1 MVIKGMTT
9 ELYNTL
15 SAFRN
20 RRIIELMEPS
30 LTIEEDTTISKV
42 IGLLMENN
50 AYEVFLKVGD
60 SSSASIA
67 SITVRDILPVRD
79 ITSTKP
85 SVLGKIIPGLSAE
98 DSTIGYAARIMS
110 HYRLR
115 ALPIIQKSHERNMKR
130 GRDII
135 GQITA
140 RSIVR
145 AIYESG
151 VVKTIRKPSTFTST
165 STPSKTPTTV
175 PPSSSAPSK
184 DITAKI
190 KASDI
195 MTPAPIVARPNDKV
209 SAARG
214 IMIRHRIDHLP
225 IVDNNSQK
233 AAVSNK
239 LVGILTSHHILSAML
254 PSEKIGRKI
263 IGVDNKRVRLDMS
276 VIGVGEN
283 ETDNITTSDAND
295 SLHSVVG
302 LMLNSGS
309 SYSVVKLLGEVQ
321 GIITYRDIVSLLGEK
336 IGEEDIPA
344 FIIGLPEDP
353 FDAELAKSKF
363 ANIVRLLRKTTLPEI
378 EEARC
383 HIKLRDI
390 EGERRRYEVDVNII
404 TPYRRHTY
412 TNIGWDLARMF
423 DQMSDS
429 LKKEIAHKRS
439 RRQQRESI
447 RYMDTATSRTAE

>member
-1 MVIKGMTT
+1 MVVKGMAS
-9 ELYNTL
+9 ELYSTL

-20 RRIIELMEPS
+20 RRVVELMEPP
-30 LTIEEDTTISKV
+30 LTVEEDTTISKV
-42 IGLLMENN
+42 IGLLLENN
-50 AYEVFLKVGD
+50 AYEAFLKIGG
-60 SSSASIA
+60 SLSATIA
-67 SITVRDILPVRD
+67 SITVRDVLPVRD
-79 ITSTKP
+79 ITSAKP
-85 SVLGKIIPGLSAE
+85 SVLGKIIPSLAAE

-115 ALPIIQKSHERNMKR
+115 ALPIIQKSHGRSIKR
-130 GRDII
+130 ERDII

-151 VVKTIRKPSTFTST
+151 VVKTTRKSST
-165 STPSKTPTTV
+165 SVSPNKIPT
-175 PPSSSAPSK
+175 SK
-184 DITAKI
+184 DITANI
-190 KASDI
+190 EASNI
-195 MTPAPIVARPNDKV
+195 MTPSPIVARPNDKV
-209 SAARG
+209 SSARG

-225 IVDNNSQK
+225 IVDNNIQEDS
-233 AAVSNK
+233 VSNK

-263 IGVDNKRVRLDMS
+263 IGIDNKRVRLDMS

-283 ETDNITTSDAND
+283 VRDNITISNAND
-295 SLHSVVG
+295 NLHSVIG

-309 SYSVVKLLGEVQ
+309 SYSVVELMGEVQ

-336 IGEEDIPA
+336 VGEADIPA

-353 FDAELAKSKF
+353 FDAELAESKF
-363 ANIVRLLRKTTLPEI
+363 VNIVRLLRKTTSPEI

-390 EGERRRYEVDVNII
+390 EGGRRRYEVDVNII

-412 TNIGWDLARMF
+412 TNMGWDLARMF

-429 LKKEIAHKRS
+429 LKKKIAHKRS
-439 RRQQRESI
+439 RRGLQKRESI
-447 RYMDTATSRTAE
+447 RYMDTTSSRTAEQQ

>member
-1 MVIKGMTT
+1 MTS

-20 RRIIELMEPS
+20 RHVIELMEP
-30 LTIEEDTTISKV
+30 LLIIEEDTAISKV
-42 IGLLMENN
+42 IGLLIENN
-50 AYEVFLKVGD
+50 VYEVFLRVGD
-60 SSSASIA
+60 SSSASVA
-67 SITVRDILPVRD
+67 SITVRDVLPVRD

-85 SVLGKIIPGLSAE
+85 SVLGKIIPGLSI

-115 ALPIIQKSHERNMKR
+115 ALPILQKSNERNTKR

-145 AIYESG
+145 AIYETG
-151 VVKTIRKPSTFTST
+151 VVKTTRKPSA
-165 STPSKTPTTV
+165 TV
-175 PPSSSAPSK
+175 PSSSSYSK

-195 MTPAPIVARPNDKV
+195 MTPTPIVARPNDKA

-225 IVDNNSQK
+225 IVDSQNQK

-263 IGVDNKRVRLDMS
+263 I
-276 VIGVGEN
+276 
-283 ETDNITTSDAND
+283 
-295 SLHSVVG
+295 
-302 LMLNSGS
+302 
-309 SYSVVKLLGEVQ
+309 
-321 GIITYRDIVSLLGEK
+321 
-336 IGEEDIPA
+336 
-344 FIIGLPEDP
+344 
-353 FDAELAKSKF
+353 
-363 ANIVRLLRKTTLPEI
+363 
-378 EEARC
+378 
-383 HIKLRDI
+383 
-390 EGERRRYEVDVNII
+390 
-404 TPYRRHTY
+404 
-412 TNIGWDLARMF
+412 
-423 DQMSDS
+423 
-429 LKKEIAHKRS
+429 S
-439 RRQQRESI
+439 R
-447 RYMDTATSRTAE
+447 

>member
-1 MVIKGMTT
+1 MVVKGMTS
-9 ELYNTL
+9 ELYNTF

-30 LTIEEDTTISKV
+30 LTIEEDTTVSKI
-42 IGLLMENN
+42 IGLLIENN
-50 AYEVFLKVGD
+50 AYEVFLKIGD

-79 ITSTKP
+79 ITSAKP

-115 ALPIIQKSHERNMKR
+115 ALPIIQKSDERNAKR

-151 VVKTIRKPSTFTST
+151 VVKTTGKPSTFTST
-165 STPSKTPTTV
+165 SSKIPATV
-175 PPSSSAPSK
+175 SPSSTSSK

-190 KASDI
+190 KASEI

-225 IVDNNSQK
+225 IVDSNSQK

-309 SYSVVKLLGEVQ
+309 SYSVVELLGEVQ

-336 IGEEDIPA
+336 VGEEDIPA

-363 ANIVRLLRKTTLPEI
+363 ANIVRLLRKTTSPEI

-390 EGERRRYEVDVNII
+390 EGEKRRYEVDVNII

-412 TNIGWDLARMF
+412 TNVGWDLARMF

-447 RYMDTATSRTAE
+447 RYMDRATGRTAE

>member
-1 MVIKGMTT
+1 MVVKGMTS
-9 ELYNTL
+9 ELYSSL

-20 RRIIELMEPS
+20 RRVVDLMEPS
-30 LTIEEDTTISKV
+30 LTIEEDTAISKV
-42 IGLLMENN
+42 IGLLIENN
-50 AYEVFLKVGD
+50 AYEAFLKIGD
-60 SSSASIA
+60 SFSATIA

-79 ITSTKP
+79 ITSAKP
-85 SVLGKIIPGLSAE
+85 SVLGKIIPSLAAE

-115 ALPIIQKSHERNMKR
+115 ALPIIQKSHDRNIKR
-130 GRDII
+130 KRCII

-151 VVKTIRKPSTFTST
+151 VEKSTRKPNTSV
-165 STPSKTPTTV
+165 SSNKIPT
-175 PPSSSAPSK
+175 SK

-190 KASDI
+190 EASDI
-195 MTPAPIVARPNDKV
+195 MTPSPIVTRPNDKV
-209 SAARG
+209 SSARG

-225 IVDNNSQK
+225 IVDNNIQEDS
-233 AAVSNK
+233 VSNK
-239 LVGILTSHHILSAML
+239 LVGILTSLHILSAML

-263 IGVDNKRVRLDMS
+263 LGVDNKRVRLDMS

-283 ETDNITTSDAND
+283 NRDNITISNAND
-295 SLHSVVG
+295 SLHSVIG
-302 LMLNSGS
+302 LMLNTGS
-309 SYSVVKLLGEVQ
+309 SYSVVELLGEVQ

-336 IGEEDIPA
+336 VGEADIPA

-353 FDAELAKSKF
+353 FEAELAKSKF
-363 ANIVRLLRKTTLPEI
+363 VNIVRLLRKTTSPEI

-390 EGERRRYEVDVNII
+390 EGKRRRYEVDVNII

-412 TNIGWDLARMF
+412 TNMGWDLARMF

-429 LKKEIAHKRS
+429 LKKQIAHKRS
-439 RRQQRESI
+439 RRGLHK
-447 RYMDTATSRTAE
+447 YGP

>member
-1 MVIKGMTT
+1 MVVKGMAS
-9 ELYNTL
+9 ELYSTL

-20 RRIIELMEPS
+20 RRVVELMEPP
-30 LTIEEDTTISKV
+30 LTVEEDTTISKV
-42 IGLLMENN
+42 IGLLLENN
-50 AYEVFLKVGD
+50 AYEAFLKIGG
-60 SSSASIA
+60 SLSATIA
-67 SITVRDILPVRD
+67 SITVRDVLPVRD
-79 ITSTKP
+79 ITSAKP
-85 SVLGKIIPGLSAE
+85 SVLGKIIPSLAAE

-115 ALPIIQKSHERNMKR
+115 ALPIIQRSNGRSIKR
-130 GRDII
+130 EGDII

-151 VVKTIRKPSTFTST
+151 VVKTTRKSSTTVS
-165 STPSKTPTTV
+165 SKTPT
-175 PPSSSAPSK
+175 SK

-190 KASDI
+190 EASNI
-195 MTPAPIVARPNDKV
+195 MTPSPIVARPNDKV
-209 SAARG
+209 SSARG

-225 IVDNNSQK
+225 IVDNNIQEDS
-233 AAVSNK
+233 VSNK

-263 IGVDNKRVRLDMS
+263 IGIDNKSIRLDMG

-283 ETDNITTSDAND
+283 VRDNITISNAND
-295 SLHSVVG
+295 NLHSVIG

-309 SYSVVKLLGEVQ
+309 SYSVVELMGELQ
-321 GIITYRDIVSLLGEK
+321 GIITYRDIVSILGEK
-336 IGEEDIPA
+336 VGEADIPA

-353 FDAELAKSKF
+353 FEAELAKSKF
-363 ANIVRLLRKTTLPEI
+363 VNIVRLLRKTTSPEI

-412 TNIGWDLARMF
+412 TNMGWDLARMF

-429 LKKEIAHKRS
+429 LKKKIAHKRS
-439 RRQQRESI
+439 RRGLQKRESI
-447 RYMDTATSRTAE
+447 RYMR

>member
-1 MVIKGMTT
+1 MVVKGMAS
-9 ELYNTL
+9 ELYSTL

-20 RRIIELMEPS
+20 RRVVELMEPP
-30 LTIEEDTTISKV
+30 LTVEEDTTISKV
-42 IGLLMENN
+42 IGLLLENN
-50 AYEVFLKVGD
+50 AYEAFLEIGG
-60 SSSASIA
+60 SLSATIA
-67 SITVRDILPVRD
+67 SITVRDVLPVRD
-79 ITSTKP
+79 ITSAKP
-85 SVLGKIIPGLSAE
+85 SVLGKIIPSLAAE

-115 ALPIIQKSHERNMKR
+115 ALPIIQRNHGRSIKR
-130 GRDII
+130 EGDII

-151 VVKTIRKPSTFTST
+151 VVKTTRKSST
-165 STPSKTPTTV
+165 SVSSNKTPT
-175 PPSSSAPSK
+175 SR
-184 DITAKI
+184 DITANI
-190 KASDI
+190 EASNI
-195 MTPAPIVARPNDKV
+195 MTSSPIVTRPNDKV
-209 SAARG
+209 SSARG

-225 IVDNNSQK
+225 IVDNNIQEDS
-233 AAVSNK
+233 VSNK

-263 IGVDNKRVRLDMS
+263 IGIDNKRIRLDMS

-283 ETDNITTSDAND
+283 VRDNITISNAND
-295 SLHSVVG
+295 NLHSVIG

-309 SYSVVKLLGEVQ
+309 SYSVVELMGEVQ

-336 IGEEDIPA
+336 VGEADIPA

-353 FDAELAKSKF
+353 FDAELAESKF
-363 ANIVRLLRKTTLPEI
+363 VNIVRLLRKTTSPEI

-412 TNIGWDLARMF
+412 TNMGWDLARMF

-429 LKKEIAHKRS
+429 LKKKIAHKRS
-439 RRQQRESI
+439 RRGLQKQESI
-447 RYMDTATSRTAE
+447 RYMR